1 MKGQHSNSNIDV
13 IRGFT
18 ANLQKAVDA
27 TGLTP
32 YALAKKIGMDKDAI
46 KNLLKGDRDPKFS
59 TIIHLAKKMRIS
71 VDQLLGVKPAK
82 PKSEVEVEVKKE
94 NLNLISRISALH
106 KQDVE
111 LLETIIGVLETRKAR
126 SMERFLNAVRDSKQP
141 MNDTKENQMTG
152 ITEKINKPQ
161 ISGSSVDDDLDD
173 DDFDDDLNDD
183 EDFDDDRNFD
193 DNENPDSEV
202 DDDFDDKDDFDED
215 DDFDDDDEDTPEDD
229 DDDFD

>member
-1 MKGQHSNSNIDV
+1 MKVNHPNPNIDV
-13 IRGFT
+13 IREFA

-59 TIIHLAKKMRIS
+59 TIIHLAKKMRVS
-71 VDQLLGVKPAK
+71 LDQLLGVKPVK
-82 PKSEVEVEVKKE
+82 PKREIEVEVEVKKE

-111 LLETIIGVLETRKAR
+111 LLETIIGVLEARKAR
-126 SMERFLNAVRDSKQP
+126 SMARFLNAVRDSKQP
-141 MNDTKENQMTG
+141 MNNTKENQITR
-152 ITEKINKPQ
+152 ITEKVGKPQ
-161 ISGSSVDDDLDD
+161 TNGSSVDDDLD

-183 EDFDDDRNFD
+183 EDFDDDRDFD

-202 DDDFDDKDDFDED
+202 DDDFDED
-215 DDFDDDDEDTPEDD
+215 DDFDDDDEDIPDD

>member
-1 MKGQHSNSNIDV
+1 MKVKHPNPNIDV
-13 IRGFT
+13 IREFA

-59 TIIHLAKKMRIS
+59 TIIHLAKKMRVS
-71 VDQLLGVKPAK
+71 LDQLLGVKPVK
-82 PKSEVEVEVKKE
+82 PKREVEVEVKKE
-94 NLNLISRISALH
+94 NSNLISRISALH

-111 LLETIIGVLETRKAR
+111 LLETIIGVLEARKAR
-126 SMERFLNAVRDSKQP
+126 SMARFLNAVRDSKQP
-141 MNDTKENQMTG
+141 MNNTKENKMTG
-152 ITEKINKPQ
+152 ITEKVGKSQ
-161 ISGSSVDDDLDD
+161 TSGSSVDDDLDD

-183 EDFDDDRNFD
+183 EGFDDDRDFD

-202 DDDFDDKDDFDED
+202 DDDFDDDDDFDED
-215 DDFDDDDEDTPEDD
+215 DDFDDDDEDIPDD